1 MKGYKAFD
9 KGLVCRGKQYAENT
23 VFEEDEAVI
32 CEKGMHFCAEPM
44 DVLSFYPPESEFAE
58 VEAPDEAVTNDNRKY
73 VTKKLKVGSKM
84 SLKELI
90 SAQVKID
97 LQKAKEEGNGSY
109 AQGNYGH
116 AAAQGNYGHAAAQ
129 GCEGHAAAQGDYGH
143 AAAQGDWG
151 RAAAQGN
158 YGHAAAQGC
167 EGHAAA
173 QGDWGRA
180 AAQGYRGHAA
190 AQGDEGHA
198 AAQGN
203 YGHAAAQGC
212 EGHAAAQGDYGHA
225 AAQGCEGHAAAQGNY
240 GRAVA
245 QGDKGHA
252 AAQGECGRAAVG
264 GKDAIAAAFGID
276 GKVKACLGSWI
287 MLAEWVLMG
296 DGWHIKTVKTAKID
310 GEELKADTW
319 YMLKNGEFEEVKE

>member
-32 CEKGMHFCAEPM
+32 CNKGMHFCAEPM
-44 DVLSFYPPESEFAE
+44 DVFNYYPPESEFAE
-58 VEAPDEAVTNDNRKY
+58 VEALDEAATDDKKKY

-109 AQGNYGH
+109 AQGDS
-116 AAAQGNYGHAAAQ
+116 
-129 GCEGHAAAQGDYGH
+129 GHAAAQGDSGH
-143 AAAQGDWG
+143 AAAQGDS
-151 RAAAQGN
+151 
-158 YGHAAAQGC
+158 GH
-167 EGHAAA
+167 
-173 QGDWGRA
+173 A

-190 AQGDEGHA
+190 AQGDWGHA
-198 AAQGN
+198 AAQG
-203 YGHAAAQGC
+203 YS
-212 EGHAAAQGDYGHA
+212 GHAAAQGDWGHA
-225 AAQGCEGHAAAQGNY
+225 S
-240 GRAVA
+240 
-245 QGDKGHA
+245 
-252 AAQGECGRAAVG
+252 VG
-264 GKDAIAAAFGID
+264 GKDAIAAAFGIE
-276 GKVKACLGSWI
+276 GKAKACLGSWI

-310 GEELKADTW
+310 DEKLKADTW
-319 YMLKNGEFEEVKE
+319 YMLKNGEFEEVEE